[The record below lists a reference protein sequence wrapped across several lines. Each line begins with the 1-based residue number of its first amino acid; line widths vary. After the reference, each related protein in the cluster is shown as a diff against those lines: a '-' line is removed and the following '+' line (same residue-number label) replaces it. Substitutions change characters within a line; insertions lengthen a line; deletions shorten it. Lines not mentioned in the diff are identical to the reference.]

1 MLKALHLNTAKL
13 DSFRILIPLHELE
26 LNPLHHTFLNKVA
39 SVNIDGELLQDFVEK
54 KNYYD
59 PNAEVSFTYNKARV
73 VWGESSED
81 VIKIGI
87 SAKCLRQDYLQGITE
102 DNIHLVLKQIQ
113 EENIITNMTI
123 PMLLKARIYDV
134 DLCVDIHLGE
144 DLEVADVVSMAHQLT
159 IPKKDVQVNVYNQQT
174 NRGIQWGFRN
184 KVGKA
189 YKQKQFLKY
198 YDKVT
203 ELINNS
209 DVFYDKFLKKDLQ
222 ANSLWKP
229 NKILRSETT
238 IKNPAHFNSY
248 GLSVKTLGE
257 CLSLL
262 KNDIQIR
269 EPRNP
274 VLQDIYYLWDRPIQH
289 YMSGRRFLP
298 VNLSLTPM
306 DLLIWEKWN
315 EVKIEHQAAKHEDVI
330 DLIVSI
336 YTTENHTK
344 HQRYNFKKQL
354 LKILAKFKETEYE
367 ALAKD
372 KGGQYEMIYDKG
384 LTPHHDSSRTRTSP
398 LKQVVSTDKNS

>member
-1 MLKALHLNTAKL
+1 MLKDLQLNKAKL
-13 DSFRILIPLHELE
+13 DSFRLLFPLHQLE
-26 LNPLHHTFLNKVA
+26 LNPHHHTFLNKVA
-39 SVNIDGELLQDFVEK
+39 IVNIDGELLQDFQEQ

-59 PNAEVSFTYNKARV
+59 PEADVSFTYNKARV
-73 VWGESSED
+73 VWGETSED
-81 VIKIGI
+81 VIKVGI
-87 SAKCLRQDYLQGITE
+87 SAKCLRQDYLQGITDE
-102 DNIHLVLKQIQ
+102 NLHLVLKQIQ

-123 PMLLKARIYDV
+123 SKLRKARIYDIDFCI
-134 DLCVDIHLGE
+134 DLHMGQHLQ
-144 DLEVADVVSMAHQLT
+144 VSDVVSMSHQLT

-203 ELINNS
+203 ELLNRS
-209 DVFYDKFLKKDLQ
+209 EGFYNKFLKKELQ
-222 ANSLWKP
+222 QNPLWEP

-238 IKNPAHFNSY
+238 IKNPAHFKSY
-248 GLSVKTLGE
+248 DLDIKTLDE

-262 KNDIQIR
+262 Y
-269 EPRNP
+269 
-274 VLQDIYYLWDRPIQH
+274 QDIYQFWDRPIQH
-289 YMSGRRFLP
+289 YMSGKKFLP
-298 VNLSLTPM
+298 VNLNLTPM

-315 EVKIEHQAAKHEDVI
+315 EVKIEHQAAKHDDVI
-330 DLIVSI
+330 DLIVSL

-344 HQRYNFKKQL
+344 HHRYNFKKQL
-354 LKILAKFKETEYE
+354 LKILAKFRESEHE

-384 LTPHHDSSRTRTSP
+384 LTPHYDQSRKKKNP
-398 LKQVVSTDKNS
+398 LKPPPSNPKVGAKGFNR